1 MKTKDPTDEVTKLP
15 PPPAPTA
22 RNANRWPLSGGA
34 LDGHAET
41 TARRRRAAQAGTP
54 EAGGTRRRSFLQ
66 GAAVP
71 LVAALV
77 MGVFALLRG
86 RKGESFEEYRG
97 LLIALAVIAFL
108 VISRIGAR
116 SSSGGKRRDGDA
128 SR

>member
-1 MKTKDPTDEVTKLP
+1 MKTKDPANKVTELP

-22 RNANRWPLSGGA
+22 RDANPWPLSGGA
-34 LDGHAET
+34 VDGHAT
-41 TARRRRAAQAGTP
+41 TAARRRGAAQAGAP
-54 EAGGTRRRSFLQ
+54 GAGDSRRRSFLQ

-71 LVAALV
+71 LVAALF
-77 MGVFALLRG
+77 MGVFAFLRG

-97 LLIALAVIAFL
+97 LLIALAVIAFI

-116 SSSGGKRRDGDA
+116 SSSGGKRDGGA